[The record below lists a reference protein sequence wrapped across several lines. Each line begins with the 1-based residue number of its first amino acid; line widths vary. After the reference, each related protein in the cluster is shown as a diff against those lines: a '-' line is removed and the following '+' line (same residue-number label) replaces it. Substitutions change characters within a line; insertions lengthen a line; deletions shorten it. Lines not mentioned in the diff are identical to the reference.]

1 MPEKCFMQHN
11 VENKEL
17 TKEKE
22 NEKREMRN
30 GKPEMTNE
38 KKQFKKITQLKKN
51 QKDLI
56 GLIKISLR
64 RFQLLLTATN
74 LGTEKKQ
81 VNSSMITLK
90 T

>member
-38 KKQFKKITQLKKN
+38 KKQFKKIT
-51 QKDLI
+51 
-56 GLIKISLR
+56 
-64 RFQLLLTATN
+64 
-74 LGTEKKQ
+74 
-81 VNSSMITLK
+81 
-90 T
+90 